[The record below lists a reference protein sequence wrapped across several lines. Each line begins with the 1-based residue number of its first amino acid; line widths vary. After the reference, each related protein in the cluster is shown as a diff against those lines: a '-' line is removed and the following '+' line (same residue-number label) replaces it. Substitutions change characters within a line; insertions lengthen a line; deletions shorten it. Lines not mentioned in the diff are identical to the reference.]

1 MSDVTTEELA
11 RRLGEPGLVLLDVRR
26 PEEYTGDMVAPCDPR
41 PGRIPGALNVD
52 VSLLLGA
59 GDPAGVQSLVGVPA
73 GAEVIAYCHSGS
85 RSALAVQ
92 VLAAAGYAAR
102 NYLGSW
108 HEWSRDPEL
117 PAETGPTH

>member
-1 MSDVTTEELA
+1 MTDVTVDELA

-26 PEEYTGDMVAPCDPR
+26 PEEFAGELTAPCDPR
-41 PGRIPGALNVD
+41 PGRIPGARNVE
-52 VSLLLGA
+52 VTLLLSA
-59 GDPAGVQSLVGVPA
+59 GNDVAVRELVGEPV

-85 RSALAVQ
+85 RSGLAVQ

-102 NYLGSW
+102 NYVGSW

-117 PAETGPTH
+117 PAETGPTS

>member
-1 MSDVTTEELA
+1 MTDVTVDELA

-26 PEEYTGDMVAPCDPR
+26 PEEFAGELTAPCDPR
-41 PGRIPGALNVD
+41 PGRIPGARNVE
-52 VSLLLGA
+52 VTLLLGA
-59 GDPAGVQSLVGVPA
+59 GSDVAVRELVGEPV

-85 RSALAVQ
+85 RSGLAVQ

-102 NYLGSW
+102 NYVGSW

-117 PAETGPTH
+117 PAETGPTS

>member
-1 MSDVTTEELA
+1 MTDVTVDELA
-11 RRLGEPGLVLLDVRR
+11 GRLGEPGLVLLDVRR
-26 PEEYTGDMVAPCDPR
+26 PEEFAGHLTAPCDPR
-41 PGRIPGALNVD
+41 PGRIPGARNVD
-52 VSLLLGA
+52 VTVLLGA
-59 GDPAGVQSLVGVPA
+59 GDDAAVRELVGEPV

-102 NYLGSW
+102 NYVGSW

-117 PAETGPTH
+117 PAETDPR